1 MIDLSYPIKR
11 PYNIIC
17 LIKKQLK
24 ILFQSIPYLYYT
36 VNYRPSSE
44 RFIRIF
50 ENVRRIF
57 TCDRKRKCLSD
68 SFSHRN
74 KVSTVY
80 GAILLSL
87 IVAQQLSFPLH
98 CDLIYTSASQLRRSV
113 PQKRK
118 EREDRRHRQYGLVDL
133 LHLHSINSLLQTSF
147 IKCLYVDCFITQV
160 CQIDSFKR
168 ETYCRFC

>member
-11 PYNIIC
+11 PYNILC
-17 LIKKQLK
+17 LIKKQFK
-24 ILFQSIPYLYYT
+24 ILFQSITNSYYS

-50 ENVRRIF
+50 EDVRCIF

-74 KVSTVY
+74 KLSTVY
-80 GAILLSL
+80 GALLLSL

-98 CDLIYTSASQLRRSV
+98 CHVTSYTRARRSTGV
-113 PQKRK
+113 QCRRRGR
-118 EREDRRHRQYGLVDL
+118 REKIDDTDSTGWQICYTDIELIVYFRPAL
-133 LHLHSINSLLQTSF
+133 LN
-147 IKCLYVDCFITQV
+147 V
-160 CQIDSFKR
+160 CMLIAL
-168 ETYCRFC
+168 

>member
-24 ILFQSIPYLYYT
+24 ILFQSIPYLYYSF
-36 VNYRPSSE
+36 NYRPSSE

-50 ENVRRIF
+50 EDVRCIF

-74 KVSTVY
+74 KLSTVY
-80 GAILLSL
+80 GALLLSL
-87 IVAQQLSFPLH
+87 IVAALSR
-98 CDLIYTSASQLRRSV
+98 DLIYTSASQHRRSV

-133 LHLHSINSLLQTSF
+133 LHRHRINSLLQTSF

>member
-11 PYNIIC
+11 PYNMLC
-17 LIKKQLK
+17 LIKKQFK
-24 ILFQSIPYLYYT
+24 ILFQSITYSYYS

-57 TCDRKRKCLSD
+57 TCDRKRKCWSD

-74 KVSTVY
+74 KLSTVY
-80 GAILLSL
+80 GALLLSL

-160 CQIDSFKR
+160 CLIDSFKR
-168 ETYCRFC
+168 QTYCRFC